1 MRYPPG
7 QEGQMEQ
14 ERQQPQSTPPEGELT
29 RREVRREDGRYLI
42 YYEFV
47 EKEEDPCQN

>member
-1 MRYPPG
+1 
-7 QEGQMEQ
+7 MEQ
-14 ERQQPQSTPPEGELT
+14 KPQQAKPTPPEGELR

-47 EKEEDPCQN
+47 EKEEAPCRN